1 MIDLVCTGVHV
12 QKDGTDTCAI
22 VHKPVFLEQRVEIV
36 SKNVVCI
43 LSIMSIKQNLSLKQL
58 LQISVAFAL
67 FGSRN
72 LCAKAILKSAFW
84 LTTIY
89 ID

>member
-1 MIDLVCTGVHV
+1 MI
-12 QKDGTDTCAI
+12 
-22 VHKPVFLEQRVEIV
+22 
-36 SKNVVCI
+36 CI
-43 LSIMSIKQNLSLKQL
+43 LSIIFIKQNLSLKQL
-58 LQISVAFAL
+58 LQISVAIAL

-72 LCAKAILKSAFW
+72 LCAKAISQSAFW

>member
-1 MIDLVCTGVHV
+1 MIDLACTGVHV

-36 SKNVVCI
+36 SKTICI
-43 LSIMSIKQNLSLKQL
+43 LFIVSIKQNLSSKQL
-58 LQISVAFAL
+58 LQISVAIAL

-72 LCAKAILKSAFW
+72 LCAKAISKSAFW